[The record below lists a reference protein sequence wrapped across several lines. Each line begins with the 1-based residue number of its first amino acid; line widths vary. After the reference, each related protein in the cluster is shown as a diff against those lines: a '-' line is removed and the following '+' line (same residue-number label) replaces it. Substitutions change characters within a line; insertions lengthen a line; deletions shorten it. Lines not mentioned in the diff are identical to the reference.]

1 MELLHGKI
9 QLFMM
14 IYLAQNAQVS
24 AQDNL
29 QIVAPFPENIYA
41 LEFSSA
47 HVTCVAFDSTGI
59 KVPDRIKFARKN
71 QFAEYTI
78 LEENNNL
85 HFTNMTELVHQGGK
99 QLKKIM
105 ATMYIKNITL
115 DDDSIYGKL
124 GRYECHAFADNDNTT
139 LRKHGFSVNVIR
151 GREIP
156 TIHVTKPGS
165 LQHGQNYVLRCNVT
179 SRGSGAPSL
188 KKISWFKNGFLLESV
203 RLPDPNS
210 PEDFLKPIM
219 ITDADVK
226 DGGVYTCLLEVLVR
240 GAANFN
246 VTDSAMVTVSPW
258 FDEPKEDIKVSM
270 EMGDKVSFKC
280 GAKGFPL
287 EVEWRLE
294 THRKNSIQPFSCISS
309 SDEKYEITGGGI
321 TNPYILMV
329 SDLQHSDSGFY
340 YCCFSSNCSSCYP
353 NKDNCQRFILDV
365 SEKSGSER
373 EVCDT
378 YLLLT
383 LFVSMIMMYTRN
395 QP

>member
-99 QLKKIM
+99 QLKKII

-124 GRYECHAFADNDNTT
+124 GSYECHAFADNDNTT
-139 LRKHGFSVNVIR
+139 LRKHGFSVSVIR

-210 PEDFLKPIM
+210 PKDFLKPIM
-219 ITDADVK
+219 IRDADVK

-246 VTDSAMVTVSPW
+246 VTDYAMVT
-258 FDEPKEDIKVSM
+258 
-270 EMGDKVSFKC
+270 G
-280 GAKGFPL
+280 
-287 EVEWRLE
+287 
-294 THRKNSIQPFSCISS
+294 S

-321 TNPYILMV
+321 TNPYILTV
-329 SDLQHSDSGFY
+329 SDLQYSDSGFY
-340 YCCFSSNCSSCYP
+340 YCCFSSNCSSSYP